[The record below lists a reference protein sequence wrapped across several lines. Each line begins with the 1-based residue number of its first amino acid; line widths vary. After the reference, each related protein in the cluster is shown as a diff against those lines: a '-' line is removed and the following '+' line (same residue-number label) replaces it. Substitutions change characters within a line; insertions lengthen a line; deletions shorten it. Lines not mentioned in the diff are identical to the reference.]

1 MKKINKSFLLQKR
14 DQDKAFEAFTE
25 VAPRQTKF
33 RSSVAFI
40 AGSANKIK
48 PKGGFSHAAHI
59 VLTLLLPFVLYVLVR
74 IDFVQLAIM
83 VVLLSKWRMFSVKAR
98 HWPANIR
105 ANAIDI
111 LVGIS
116 VVLFMSKADTQG
128 VQFIWVLVYSVW
140 LLYLKPKSTL
150 LWVAAQ
156 ALVGQT
162 AGLMALFTVFG
173 GANSAALVIST
184 AAICYFAARHYF
196 SAYDEVL
203 GRTSSYVWAYFG
215 ASLAWLLSHWLIFY
229 GIVAQPTLII
239 SVVGYTLAGLYYL
252 QHKDKL
258 SKGTQRQFVFVL
270 VAILFF
276 IVVFSDWGDKTI

>member
-1 MKKINKSFLLQKR
+1 MKHSKKTLQLLKR

-33 RSSVAFI
+33 RSGVAFI

-48 PKGGFSHAAHI
+48 PKGGFSHAVHI
-59 VLTLLLPFVLYVLVR
+59 ILTLLLPLVLYVLVR
-74 IDFVQLAIM
+74 IDFIQLAIM
-83 VVLLSKWRMFSVKAR
+83 LVLLSKWRMFSVKAR

-111 LVGIS
+111 LVGVS
-116 VVLFMSKADTQG
+116 VVLFMSKAGSQG
-128 VQFIWVLVYSVW
+128 MQFIWVLLYTAW
-140 LLYLKPKSTL
+140 LLFIKPKSSL
-150 LWVAAQ
+150 LWVALQ

-173 GANSAALVIST
+173 GTGSVTLVVST

-229 GIVAQPTLII
+229 GVVAQPTLII

-258 SKGTQRQFVFVL
+258 SKGTQRQFVVVL
-270 VAILFF
+270 VAILLF